1 MQILN
6 DEIQKG
12 VLYMKMNSPI
22 PDLNGLIQYLNYHG
36 PVFIR
41 LKSDLES
48 HLLQTASVVATQD
61 TP

>member
-1 MQILN
+1 
-6 DEIQKG
+6 
-12 VLYMKMNSPI
+12 MNSPN

-41 LKSDLES
+41 LNSDLES
-48 HLLQTASVVATQD
+48 PLLQTVSIAATQD

>member
-1 MQILN
+1 
-6 DEIQKG
+6 
-12 VLYMKMNSPI
+12 MKMNSPI